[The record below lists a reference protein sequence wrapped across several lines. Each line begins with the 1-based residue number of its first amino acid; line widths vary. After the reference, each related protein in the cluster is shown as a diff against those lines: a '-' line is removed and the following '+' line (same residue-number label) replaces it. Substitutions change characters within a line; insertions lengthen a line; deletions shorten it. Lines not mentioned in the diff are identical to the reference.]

1 MLMNEPDAA
10 QFGADA
16 VGLFLDVDG
25 TIVDFAPTPDSVRVS
40 NGLIDSLASLDGRL
54 GGALAFVSGRPIEQL
69 DALFAPLKL
78 RASGVHGGEIR
89 FEPGG
94 AITTLSQKHLPNEV
108 WEDLQN
114 LIANFPGAFAENKR
128 FSFAVHYRFANA
140 SAIEIRAA
148 LQSFLRRRTDVKL
161 QLSSGHLVYEIK
173 VPGFDKGG
181 AIERFMTRQPFAGR
195 MPIFVAD
202 DAVDQPGVDKVTE
215 LGGVA
220 YSVGT
225 ELSGVSGGFSRP
237 KAVLAWLER
246 LAR

>member
-1 MLMNEPDAA
+1 MVEPDAA

-25 TIVDFAPTPDSVRVS
+25 TIVDFAPTPDSVSVS
-40 NGLIDSLASLDGRL
+40 NGLIDSLASLDERL
-54 GGALAFVSGRPIEQL
+54 GGALAFVSGRPIGQL

-94 AITTLSQKHLPNEV
+94 PIATLSQKQLPGEI
-108 WEDLQN
+108 WDDLQKV
-114 LIANFPGAFAENKR
+114 IADFPGAFAENKR

-148 LQSFLRRRTDVKL
+148 LQRFVRGRTDVRL
-161 QLSSGHLVYEIK
+161 ELSPGHLVYEIK
-173 VPGFDKGG
+173 LPGFDKGG
-181 AIERFMTRQPFAGR
+181 AIERFMTREPFAGR

-220 YSVGT
+220 YSVGV
-225 ELSGVSGGFSRP
+225 ELLRVSGGFSRP

-246 LAR
+246 LGR

>member
-1 MLMNEPDAA
+1 MKEPDAA

-25 TIVDFAPTPDSVRVS
+25 TIVEFAPTPDSVRVS
-40 NGLIDSLASLDGRL
+40 DELIDSLASLDERL

-69 DALFAPLKL
+69 DGLFAPLKL

-89 FEPGG
+89 FEPEG
-94 AITTLSQKHLPNEV
+94 AITTLSQKQLPDEIWV
-108 WEDLQN
+108 DLQR
-114 LIANFPGAFAENKR
+114 LIADFPGAFAENKR

-148 LQSFLRRRTDVKL
+148 LQRFIRARTDAVL
-161 QLSSGHLVYEIK
+161 ELSPSHLVYEIK
-173 VPGFDKGG
+173 IPGFDKGG
-181 AIERFMTRQPFAGR
+181 AIERFMTHQPFAGR

-220 YSVGT
+220 YSVGVA
-225 ELSGVSGGFSRP
+225 LSGVSGGFSQP

-246 LAR
+246 LGR